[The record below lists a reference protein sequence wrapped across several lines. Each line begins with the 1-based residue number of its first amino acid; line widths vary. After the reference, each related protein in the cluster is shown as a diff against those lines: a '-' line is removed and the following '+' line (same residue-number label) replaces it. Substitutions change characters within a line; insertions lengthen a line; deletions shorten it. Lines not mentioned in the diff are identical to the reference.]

1 MWFTDHQEDTKCLGE
16 EDRERE
22 EKNQRT
28 SKLAVLNDGTVLPC
42 STCASRHKKKELLQS
57 LMSFT
62 GRHKSICGQ
71 PKAEDTELVNELLC
85 VCTVGSDT
93 DSSKHSGQAGFAKLR
108 LDLLPFPTPSS
119 QIIHQVDIILC

>member
-16 EDRERE
+16 EDRKKA
-22 EKNQRT
+22 EKNQRR
-28 SKLAVLNDGTVLPC
+28 SKLAVLNYSTVLPC
-42 STCASRHKKKELLQS
+42 STCASRDKKKELLES

-85 VCTVGSDT
+85 VYSGKCTDTREHWTGWICQAEIGSAPLPHT
-93 DSSKHSGQAGFAKLR
+93 QLSNHPSG
-108 LDLLPFPTPSS
+108 
-119 QIIHQVDIILC
+119 